1 MEPCSF
7 QDLSFPYLTVP
18 SRIIILIT
26 PGILILTSNRVGLF
40 DEAFKSRIQLT
51 LRYKN
56 LEEPQRLQ
64 IWDNFITRLES
75 FQQQKTTQTGQLKLT
90 RKPTIPTANGGVD
103 LGIDAK
109 EIRDNLQHL
118 AAAEL
123 NGREIRNA
131 VSTARQLAMFQKKQM
146 GYAHLCT
153 VIEEAKKFETYLLK
167 LRNGMTDDNIMQHG
181 RVR

>member
-1 MEPCSF
+1 MELYS
-7 QDLSFPYLTVP
+7 SKAFPSSQLTVAP
-18 SRIIILIT
+18 RITILT
-26 PGILILTSNRVGLF
+26 TSGILILTSNRVGLF

-51 LRYKN
+51 RRYKT

-75 FQQQKTTQTGQLKLT
+75 FQQQKTQTGQQPKLT

-118 AAAEL
+118 AAAQL

-131 VSTARQLAMFQKKQM
+131 VSTARQLAMFQKKPM
-146 GYAHLCT
+146 GYVHLCT

-167 LRNGMTDDNIMQHG
+167 LRNRMTDDN
-181 RVR
+181 